1 MVKLQN
7 YLDLITHQHQK
18 PNFQATV
25 AASAKPLIDIIHF
38 LKELNQKFDIETA
51 KNDQLRIIAEWVG
64 AANAIPSAI
73 PVPFFG
79 WRGQV
84 GALTWSDQD
93 GDVGQKVGYWRD
105 SGMSS
110 YRAMPMSNALF
121 KRVIQA
127 KILLNNTD
135 CSIDSAKEI
144 IELVIDKPF
153 VIRDKQNM
161 TVDLEFLTE
170 IEEWERQLVI
180 MMFPKPA
187 GVQLTFGGKDEY

>member
-1 MVKLQN
+1 MAELQD
-7 YLDLITHQHQK
+7 YLNLITHQHQK
-18 PNFQATV
+18 PKFQATV
-25 AASAKPLIDIIHF
+25 AASAKPLIDIINF

-64 AANAIPSAI
+64 APNAIPNAI
-73 PVPFFG
+73 PIQFFG

-93 GDVGQKVGYWRD
+93 GDVGQEVGFWRD
-105 SGMSS
+105 SGMSG
-110 YRAMPMSNALF
+110 YRAMPMSNELF
-121 KRVIQA
+121 KRVIKA

-144 IELVIDKPF
+144 IELVINKPF
-153 VIRDKQNM
+153 VIHDKQDM
-161 TVDLEFLTE
+161 TVDFEFLGDA
-170 IEEWERQLVI
+170 EEWERQLVV

>member
-1 MVKLQN
+1 MVELQD
-7 YLDLITHQHQK
+7 YLNLITHQHQQPK
-18 PNFQATV
+18 YQATV
-25 AASAKPLIDIIHF
+25 AASAKPLIDIINF
-38 LKELNQKFDIETA
+38 LKDLNDKFDIETA

-64 AANAIPSAI
+64 APNAIPNAI
-73 PVPFFG
+73 PIPFFG
-79 WRGQV
+79 WRDHV

-93 GDVGQKVGYWRD
+93 GDVGQEVGYWRD

-110 YRAMPMSNALF
+110 YRAQSMSNALF
-121 KRVIQA
+121 KRVIKA

-135 CSIDSAKEI
+135 CSLDSAKEI

-153 VIRDKQNM
+153 IIHDKQDM
-161 TVDLEFLTE
+161 TVDFEFLTDA
-170 IEEWERQLVI
+170 EEWERQLVI